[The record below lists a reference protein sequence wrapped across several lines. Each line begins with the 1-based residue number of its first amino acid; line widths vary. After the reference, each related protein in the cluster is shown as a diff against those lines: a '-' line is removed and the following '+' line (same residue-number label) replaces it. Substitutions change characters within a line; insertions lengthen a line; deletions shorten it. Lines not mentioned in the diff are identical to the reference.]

1 MAKIQVY
8 KFVNYGA
15 IRSTAPTVVAAK
27 QSLLATNR
35 LGKTIHSV
43 GKEVVDINKLTSL
56 RLKTMEK
63 ADIAERRAKRRQ
75 MDQEAEELQ
84 ESIAGKKNLSEYFK
98 KKSKLRYKKSDFGAG
113 ISKMMKGAFGWV
125 QPLLGPFV
133 SLFTKLGA
141 ALFMKELLEW
151 ASDESNIEAMTVFLE
166 KTAFVFEK
174 IYGFGEWIIK
184 DNLLDGFDKLFGS
197 DSSFLGRVE
206 GFGKMMT
213 GIIGL
218 KYLMNPF
225 SIITDIIFLAN
236 ILAATRFIPGKGACL
251 PKGRNFK
258 PNLKNNKVNLK
269 RTISGGRQMNPGPF
283 SGVREWFR
291 KFRTTAGNKVTQG
304 TTTGKNLFGR
314 LSDGVKK
321 AVTPNKVTQSG
332 SGNIFTKSLNNIKN
346 IFKKSKVT
354 SNVTP
359 NIKVKP
365 NINIKPNNIIK
376 PKTFNVKPKA
386 GGGPLGILLGIALDI
401 GIQAG
406 FGSIEQKKFENY
418 LIKFEAMSK
427 DEQLKEIQRRTRIRD
442 YAKSRTEGAYG
453 VFQEIITGGGWL
465 GTNYNKETFE
475 RETNY
480 LKAMHQIMGTV
491 YSS

>member
-184 DNLLDGFDKLFGS
+184 DNLLDGFDQLFGS

-206 GFGKMMT
+206 GLGKMMT

-236 ILAATRFIPGKGACL
+236 IISGAGILTRAKGCL
-251 PKGRNFK
+251 PKNFNRRIN
-258 PNLKNNKVNLK
+258 PKNK
-269 RTISGGRQMNPGPF
+269 GPL
-283 SGVREWFR
+283 SRSR
-291 KFRTTAGNKVTQG
+291 RIP
-304 TTTGKNLFGR
+304 TTTGGR
-314 LSDGVKK
+314 S
-321 AVTPNKVTQSG
+321 T
-332 SGNIFTKSLNNIKN
+332 
-346 IFKKSKVT
+346 
-354 SNVTP
+354 
-359 NIKVKP
+359 
-365 NINIKPNNIIK
+365 
-376 PKTFNVKPKA
+376 
-386 GGGPLGILLGIALDI
+386 GPLG
-401 GIQAG
+401 
-406 FGSIEQKKFENY
+406 S
-418 LIKFEAMSK
+418 
-427 DEQLKEIQRRTRIRD
+427 
-442 YAKSRTEGAYG
+442 
-453 VFQEIITGGGWL
+453 V
-465 GTNYNKETFE
+465 
-475 RETNY
+475 RE
-480 LKAMHQIMGTV
+480 LF
-491 YSS
+491 